1 MLDDAEPHV
10 VMAAIDQLPEGCQDA
25 EALVPRVERLA
36 ASLGPAGAAWH
47 VPARAVVALAR
58 IAPDRARP
66 LLETAATHSAWQVR
80 ATAADIAR
88 LLQDEAVALRLAGDE
103 HANVRPA
110 GLRALS
116 RLASPA
122 LFDAAIAGLDA
133 KDYDLIR
140 TSAGF
145 LDGAPDRPKAVAA
158 LLARLSTLT
167 DEATDTS
174 RDPRV
179 AIVRRLGALMEPA
192 DAPRLLGFVNDLD
205 PRVGEAAADA
215 IAALSGG
222 TAVAEVSPLGRYPRQ
237 PSAERVAEA
246 PRAATLRLDDG
257 VVVELE
263 LWPAVAPVA
272 VAQFAERA
280 GAGYY
285 DGLTFHRIA
294 ANFVIQGGSPGANEY
309 SGLPRYWRDEP
320 GASNVRGTVGLSTRG
335 RDSAD
340 GQIFVNL
347 VDNYRLDHDY
357 TVFARVTSG
366 MDAIDRVL
374 EGARI
379 VSIVVQ

>member
-1 MLDDAEPHV
+1 
-10 VMAAIDQLPEGCQDA
+10 
-25 EALVPRVERLA
+25 
-36 ASLGPAGAAWH
+36 
-47 VPARAVVALAR
+47 
-58 IAPDRARP
+58 
-66 LLETAATHSAWQVR
+66 
-80 ATAADIAR
+80 
-88 LLQDEAVALRLAGDE
+88 
-103 HANVRPA
+103 
-110 GLRALS
+110 
-116 RLASPA
+116 
-122 LFDAAIAGLDA
+122 
-133 KDYDLIR
+133 
-140 TSAGF
+140 
-145 LDGAPDRPKAVAA
+145 
-158 LLARLSTLT
+158 
-167 DEATDTS
+167 
-174 RDPRV
+174 
-179 AIVRRLGALMEPA
+179 MEPA
-192 DAPRLLGFVNDLD
+192 DAPRLLGLVNDLD

-246 PRAATLRLDDG
+246 PRVATLRLDDG

-379 VSIVVQ
+379 VSIVVR